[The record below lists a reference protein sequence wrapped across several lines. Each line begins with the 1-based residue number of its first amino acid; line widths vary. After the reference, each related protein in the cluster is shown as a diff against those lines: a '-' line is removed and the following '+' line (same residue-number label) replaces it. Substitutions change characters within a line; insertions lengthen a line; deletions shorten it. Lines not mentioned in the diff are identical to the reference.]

1 MDILLKFIKYAE
13 NCRKSTTTCC
23 SSKKQLIFSMK
34 LTEKNM
40 GKTAIYISKR
50 LFKKYIKKYDGEI
63 QLEKN
68 NEEVSVIMGLKRI

>member
-1 MDILLKFIKYAE
+1 
-13 NCRKSTTTCC
+13 
-23 SSKKQLIFSMK
+23 MK